1 MERDRSSSYVAAAL
15 LLVCISLASAPRGT
29 EANIFGGKLYQKAQQ
44 DCILF
49 MDINPLRSN
58 QYKKFVYPPDRDTMC
73 LIRCI
78 GISLDFWDDI
88 LGFDVDLAEQE
99 FSPLVDA
106 TFKKYLAGNITLKL
120 ELLDPL
126 DNCARAYYA
135 FRTFRAQIRQF
146 IGTGTTTMAPS
157 VNFQPLTAVQI
168 LDIIVDCAREV
179 NLPPSFLTSLTKG
192 IITDCSEVQCLIRC
206 AAVRTGLYT
215 DKDGALLAN
224 LHRQLDP
231 PGEDLAS
238 FSLRQGMCLQRNQQP
253 PTADC
258 CTRAFKQFFTCL
270 RPDFE
275 QFFIRN
281 RETVMQHFLYKTDQ
295 PVEGQATPMVQNN
308 VLDPFGGNMGMIL
321 SSY

>member
-49 MDINPLRSN
+49 MGINPLRLD

-135 FRTFRAQIRQF
+135 FRTFRAQI
-146 IGTGTTTMAPS
+146 
-157 VNFQPLTAVQI
+157 L
-168 LDIIVDCAREV
+168 

-192 IITDCSEVQCLIRC
+192 IITDCPEVQCLIRC

-295 PVEGQATPMVQNN
+295 PAEDRQPPWCRTMCWIRSGAIWV
-308 VLDPFGGNMGMIL
+308 
-321 SSY
+321 